1 MGEWLA
7 GNWGS
12 VVLVVM
18 FGWLLWENR
27 ALRTR
32 LDTLTDRI
40 TDIDKRL
47 VHVEAV
53 IEERIPRRPW
63 ASTNEEQ
70 GR

>member
-32 LDTLTDRI
+32 IDTLTDRI
-40 TDIDKRL
+40 TEIDKRL

-53 IEERIPRRPW
+53 IEERIPKRPW
-63 ASTNEEQ
+63 SSTNEEQ

>member
-12 VVLVVM
+12 VLLVVM

-32 LDTLTDRI
+32 IDTLTDRI
-40 TDIDKRL
+40 TGIDKRL

-53 IEERIPRRPW
+53 IEERIPKRPW
-63 ASTNEEQ
+63 SRTNEE
-70 GR
+70 